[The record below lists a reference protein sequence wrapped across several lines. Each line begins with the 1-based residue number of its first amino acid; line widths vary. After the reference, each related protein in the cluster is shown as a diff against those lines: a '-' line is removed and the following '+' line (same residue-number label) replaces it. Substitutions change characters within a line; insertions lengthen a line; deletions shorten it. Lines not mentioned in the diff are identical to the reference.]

1 MAQERIFTFKGTA
14 GEIHGSNQFGTSDES
29 DESNELDG
37 INKPDESVNPAGGW
51 VQGKGFQIQWQDG
64 PLGRGDERKE
74 PNGASPEDV
83 VTSVIQRMEFY
94 QTSRLSCPENDP
106 GNHET
111 QRSHPVDQPKNP
123 PSGSTKEPRTGNAA
137 GLKAQT
143 RNKTVKI
150 KCPEPQSRPRA
161 QIPFG

>member
-106 GNHET
+106 AITKLKEAT
-111 QRSHPVDQPKNP
+111 QWINQ
-123 PSGSTKEPRTGNAA
+123 RTQDRERRGVEGTNQ
-137 GLKAQT
+137 K
-143 RNKTVKI
+143 
-150 KCPEPQSRPRA
+150 
-161 QIPFG
+161 